1 MIYPLVLKLE
11 RHDLLS
17 PDEKR
22 VLESAVSR
30 SREFRADEDIVREA
44 SRPTESHLLLEGFA
58 ARYKILMNGR
68 RQITALH
75 LPGDFVDLH
84 SYLLE
89 KLDHGVIALTSCHV
103 AVVPHD
109 HLRRITESHP
119 HLARLLWLTTLVD
132 GATHREWLVA
142 MGRRSALGHFAHLI
156 CELFLR
162 LQAVG
167 QTDGYSFLLPATQAE
182 LGDTLGISTVHV
194 NRVVQELRTDR
205 LITWQ
210 GETVTILDWER
221 LRQVADFDPTYLY
234 LEPEPR

>member
-1 MIYPLVLKLE
+1 MIHPLVLKLG

-22 VLESAVSR
+22 VLESAMSR
-30 SREFRADEDIVREA
+30 TREFRADEDIVREA
-44 SRPTESHLLLEGFA
+44 SRPTECHLLLEGFA

-75 LPGDFVDLH
+75 LSGNFVDLH
-84 SYLLE
+84 SYLLK
-89 KLDHGVIALTSCHV
+89 KLDHGVIALTSCQV

-109 HLRRITESHP
+109 NLRRITESHP

-142 MGRRSALGHFAHLI
+142 MGRRTALGHFAHLI

-182 LGDTLGISTVHV
+182 LGDMLGISTVHV

-210 GETVTILDWER
+210 GEAVTILDWDR
-221 LRQVADFDPTYLY
+221 LRQVAEFDPTYLY